1 MNTHLKIKY
10 HIKDFM
16 VNKLITF
23 TPDTLIGFAI
33 NSLITNKISGAPIID
48 NKGNLVGVLS
58 EKDCLKT
65 LLESSYYNYLS
76 GHVKDYMSKD
86 LTTIDINDN
95 ITEVAQKF
103 IDLRFRRFPVL
114 ENGKLVGQISRR
126 DILKVIDTISK
137 LQSTSK

>member
-1 MNTHLKIKY
+1 
-10 HIKDFM
+10 M
-16 VNKLITF
+16 VSKLITF

-33 NSLITNKISGAPIID
+33 NSLIINKISGAPVID
-48 NKGNLVGVLS
+48 RNGKLVGILS
-58 EKDCLKT
+58 EKDCLQT

-76 GHVKDYMSKD
+76 GHVKDYMSKN

-126 DILKVIDTISK
+126 DVLKVIETISK
-137 LQSTSK
+137 LQSSSK